1 MIPVQ
6 RVKAQPQ
13 LWHVSAEAPP
23 WLWMVPTTSGLCRVG
38 SAPPVLISSRP
49 PPVIQAVS
57 GWQMSCDPFVP
68 VMRAAAAEPATIS
81 QFSLPSV
88 QVTGFYMQITK
99 PHLLY
104 RKMYRV

>member
-1 MIPVQ
+1 MIPLQ

-23 WLWMVPTTSGLCRVG
+23 WLWMVPNTSGLCRVA

-49 PPVIQAVS
+49 RPPPVIQTVS

-88 QVTGFYMQITK
+88 QVTGLEIK
-99 PHLLY
+99 SPLSLLNILC
-104 RKMYRV
+104 